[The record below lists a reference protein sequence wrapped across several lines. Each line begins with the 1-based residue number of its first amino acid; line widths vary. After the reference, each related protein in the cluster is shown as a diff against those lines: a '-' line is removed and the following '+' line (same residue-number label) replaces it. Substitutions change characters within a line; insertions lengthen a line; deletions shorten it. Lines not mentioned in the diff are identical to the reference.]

1 MLDPKLIKEKPEM
14 IRNMLKS
21 RAVEF
26 DLDELIKTDEKRREF
41 IIKTDELRKKKNQV
55 GIRIS
60 EKKKAKEDASSI
72 LAEMK
77 NISSELTKLESEQ
90 EEIENKYLKLASTIP
105 NLVHESVPIGIDD
118 SANIEI
124 KKWGNIPKFDFKVKD
139 HIDISENLNLVDLE
153 RAAKVAGARF
163 YYLKNDLVRLNQAL
177 INFGLDFLAEKGYSL
192 IQPPYMINRES
203 MEGAVIAEDFEEVIY
218 KIQDED
224 LYMIGTSEHAMA
236 AMHSKEI
243 IEGKNIPMKYAGISP
258 CFRKEAGAHGRD
270 QKGIFRVHQFDK
282 IEQFV
287 FSKPEDSWKEHEK
300 LLAVAEEFYQKLE
313 IPYRVMLLS
322 TGDIGKISAKTYD
335 IEAWMAGQNAY
346 REIVSCSNCLEYQA
360 RRLKIRFRDKT
371 NEDTQ
376 YIHTLNSTLI
386 ATTRVLVSIM
396 ENFQT
401 KEGHIRIPQGFTAIY
416 GKSERDIL
424 TYPYILD
431 LKFVKNWHAE
441 KVE

>member
-1 MLDPKLIKEKPEM
+1 MLDPKLIKEKPEI

-26 DLDELIKTDEKRREF
+26 DLDGLIESDQKRREF
-41 IIKTDELRKKKNQV
+41 IIKTDDLRKRKNQ
-55 GIRIS
+55 IAITIS
-60 EKKKAKEDASSI
+60 EKKKAGQDISSI

-77 NISSELTKLESEQ
+77 NISNELTKLDSEQ
-90 EEIENKYLKLASTIP
+90 EEIEKKYLKLASTIP
-105 NLVHESVPIGIDD
+105 NVVHESVPIGPDD
-118 SANIEI
+118 SANKEI

-139 HIDISENLNLVDLE
+139 HIDISEELNLVDLE

-177 INFGLDFLAEKGYSL
+177 IHFGLDFLAQKGYSL
-192 IQPPYMINRES
+192 VQPPYMINREA

-218 KIQDED
+218 KVEEED

-243 IEGKNIPMKYAGISP
+243 IEGKNIPLKYAGISP

-282 IEQFV
+282 IEQFI

-300 LLAVAEEFYQKLE
+300 MLAVAEEFYQKLE

-346 REIVSCSNCLEYQA
+346 REVVSCSNCLEYQA

-376 YIHTLNSTLI
+376 YVHTLNSTLI
-386 ATTRVLVSIM
+386 ATTRVLVAIM

-401 KEGHIRIPQGFTAIY
+401 KDGHIRIPEVLQGYMGNQKEI
-416 GKSERDIL
+416 
-424 TYPYILD
+424 
-431 LKFVKNWHAE
+431 
-441 KVE
+441 

>member
-1 MLDPKLIKEKPEM
+1 MLDPKLIKEKPEI
-14 IRNMLKS
+14 IRNMLKA
-21 RAVEF
+21 RAIEF
-26 DLDELIKTDEKRREF
+26 DLDGLIESDQKRREF

-55 GIRIS
+55 AMAIS
-60 EKKKAKEDASSI
+60 EKKKGGEDASSI

-77 NISSELTKLESEQ
+77 NISNELTKLESEQ
-90 EEIENKYLKLASTIP
+90 EHIESKYLKLASTIP
-105 NLVHESVPIGIDD
+105 NLVHESVPIGPDE
-118 SANIEI
+118 STNKEI
-124 KKWGNIPKFDFKVKD
+124 KRWGNIPEFDFKIKD
-139 HIDISENLNLVDLE
+139 HIDISEDLNLVDLE

-177 INFGLDFLAEKGYSL
+177 IHFGLDFLAEKGYSL
-192 IQPPYMINRES
+192 VQPPYMINRES

-218 KIQDED
+218 KVEEED

-243 IEGKNIPMKYAGISP
+243 IEGKEIPMKYAGISP

-300 LLAVAEEFYQKLE
+300 MLAIAEEFYQKLE

-386 ATTRVLVSIM
+386 ATTRVLVAIM

-401 KEGHIRIPQGFTAIY
+401 KDGHIRIPQVLQGYMGNQKEI
-416 GKSERDIL
+416 
-424 TYPYILD
+424 
-431 LKFVKNWHAE
+431 
-441 KVE
+441 

>member
-1 MLDPKLIKEKPEM
+1 MLDPKLIKENPEI
-14 IRNMLKS
+14 IRSMLKS

-26 DLDELIKTDEKRREF
+26 DLDGLIELDKKRREF

-55 GIRIS
+55 AIIIS
-60 EKKKAKEDASSI
+60 EKKKGGDDISSI

-77 NISSELTKLESEQ
+77 NISNEITELESEQ
-90 EEIENKYLKLASTIP
+90 ENIESKYLKLASTIP
-105 NLVHESVPIGIDD
+105 NLVHESVPIGVDD

-124 KKWGNIPKFDFKVKD
+124 KKWGNIPEFDFKIKD
-139 HIDISENLNLVDLE
+139 HIDISEDLNLVDLE

-177 INFGLDFLAEKGYSL
+177 IHFGLDFLAEKGYSL

-218 KIQDED
+218 KIQEED

-243 IEGKNIPMKYAGISP
+243 IEGKEIPMKYAGISP

-300 LLAVAEEFYQKLE
+300 MLAVAEEFYQKLE

-376 YIHTLNSTLI
+376 YVHTLNSTLI
-386 ATTRVLVSIM
+386 ATTRVLVAIM

-401 KEGHIRIPQGFTAIY
+401 KDGHIRIPQVLQRYMGNQKEI
-416 GKSERDIL
+416 
-424 TYPYILD
+424 
-431 LKFVKNWHAE
+431 
-441 KVE
+441 

>member
-1 MLDPKLIKEKPEM
+1 MLDPKLIKEKPEI
-14 IRNMLKS
+14 IRNMLKA
-21 RAVEF
+21 RAIEF
-26 DLDELIKTDEKRREF
+26 DLDGLIESDQKRREF

-55 GIRIS
+55 AITIS
-60 EKKKAKEDASSI
+60 EKKKAGEDASSI

-77 NISSELTKLESEQ
+77 NISNELTKLESEQ
-90 EEIENKYLKLASTIP
+90 EEIEKKYLKLASTIP
-105 NLVHESVPIGIDD
+105 NLVDKSVPLGIDD
-118 SANIEI
+118 SSNKEI
-124 KKWGNIPKFDFKVKD
+124 KKWGNIPKFDFKIKD
-139 HIDISENLNLVDLE
+139 HIDISEDLNLVDLE

-177 INFGLDFLAEKGYSL
+177 IHFGLDFLAEKGYSL
-192 IQPPYMINRES
+192 VQPPYMINRES

-218 KIQDED
+218 KVQEED

-282 IEQFV
+282 IEQFI
-287 FSKPEDSWKEHEK
+287 FSKPEDSWKEHERM
-300 LLAVAEEFYQKLE
+300 LAIAEEFYQKLE

-386 ATTRVLVSIM
+386 ATTRVLVAIM

-401 KEGHIRIPQGFTAIY
+401 KDGHIRIPQVLQSYMGNQKEI
-416 GKSERDIL
+416 
-424 TYPYILD
+424 
-431 LKFVKNWHAE
+431 
-441 KVE
+441 

>member
-1 MLDPKLIKEKPEM
+1 MLDPKLIKEKPQI
-14 IRNMLKS
+14 IRDMLKD
-21 RAVEF
+21 RAVDF
-26 DLDELIKTDEKRREF
+26 DLETLIESDQKRREL

-55 GIRIS
+55 ALEIS
-60 EKKKAKEDASSI
+60 QKKKAGEDASDI
-72 LAEMK
+72 LSQMK
-77 NISSELTKLESEQ
+77 DVSAQLTKLESEQ
-90 EEIENKYLKLASTIP
+90 ETVENTYSKLAFTIP
-105 NLVHESVPIGIDD
+105 NMVHESVPVGTDE
-118 SANIEI
+118 SANKEI
-124 KKWGNIPKFDFKVKD
+124 KKWGEIPNFDFKIND
-139 HIDISENLNLVDLE
+139 HIDISENLDLVDLE

-163 YYLKNDLVRLNQAL
+163 YYLKNDLVRLNQSL
-177 INFGLDFLAEKGYSL
+177 IHYGLDFLAKKEYSL

-203 MEGAVIAEDFEEVIY
+203 MEGAVIADDFEEVIY
-218 KIQDED
+218 KIEDED

-236 AMHSKEI
+236 AMRAKEI
-243 IEGKNIPMKYAGISP
+243 LEGKDLPLRYAGVSP

-287 FSKPEDSWKEHEK
+287 FSRPEDSWKEHEK
-300 LLAVAEEFYQKLE
+300 MLAVAEEFYQNLE
-313 IPYRVMLLS
+313 IPYKVMLLS
-322 TGDIGKISAKTYD
+322 SGDMGKISAKTYD

-376 YIHTLNSTLI
+376 YVHTLNSTLV

-401 KEGHIRIPQGFTAIY
+401 KDGHIRIPSVLQSYMGNQKEI
-416 GKSERDIL
+416 
-424 TYPYILD
+424 
-431 LKFVKNWHAE
+431 
-441 KVE
+441 

>member
-1 MLDPKLIKEKPEM
+1 MLDPKLIKERPEI
-14 IRNMLKS
+14 IRNMLKA

-26 DLDELIKTDEKRREF
+26 DLDGLIESDQKRREF
-41 IIKTDELRKKKNQV
+41 IIKTDDLRKKKNQV
-55 GIRIS
+55 AITIS
-60 EKKKAKEDASSI
+60 EKKKAGEDASSI

-77 NISSELTKLESEQ
+77 NISIELTKFESEQ
-90 EEIENKYLKLASTIP
+90 ENIERKYLKLASTIP
-105 NLVHESVPIGIDD
+105 NLVDESVPIGPDE
-118 SANIEI
+118 SANKEI
-124 KKWGNIPKFDFKVKD
+124 KKWGSIPKFDFKIKD
-139 HIDISENLNLVDLE
+139 HIDISEDLNLVDLE

-177 INFGLDFLAEKGYSL
+177 IHFGLDFLAEKGYSL
-192 IQPPYMINRES
+192 VQPPYMINRES

-218 KIQDED
+218 KVQEED

-282 IEQFV
+282 IEQFI

-300 LLAVAEEFYQKLE
+300 MLAIAEEFYQKLE

-376 YIHTLNSTLI
+376 YVHTLNSTLI
-386 ATTRVLVSIM
+386 ATTRILVAIM

-401 KEGHIRIPQGFTAIY
+401 KDGHIRIPQVLQSYMGNQKEI
-416 GKSERDIL
+416 
-424 TYPYILD
+424 
-431 LKFVKNWHAE
+431 
-441 KVE
+441 

>member
-1 MLDPKLIKEKPEM
+1 MLDPKLIKEKPEI

-26 DLDELIKTDEKRREF
+26 DLDALIESDQKRREF
-41 IIKTDELRKKKNQV
+41 IIKTDELRKKKNQIAV
-55 GIRIS
+55 IIS
-60 EKKKAKEDASSI
+60 EKKKGGEDISSI

-77 NISSELTKLESEQ
+77 NISNELTKLESEQ
-90 EEIENKYLKLASTIP
+90 ENVENKYLKLASTIP

-118 SANIEI
+118 SANKEI
-124 KKWGNIPKFDFKVKD
+124 KKWGDIPKFDFKIKD
-139 HIDISENLNLVDLE
+139 HIDISEDLNLVDLE

-177 INFGLDFLAEKGYSL
+177 IHFGLDFLAEKGYSL
-192 IQPPYMINRES
+192 VQPPYMINRES

-243 IEGKNIPMKYAGISP
+243 IEGKDIPIKYAGISP

-287 FSKPEDSWKEHEK
+287 FAKPEDSWKEHEK
-300 LLAVAEEFYQKLE
+300 MLAVAEEFYQKLE

-376 YIHTLNSTLI
+376 YVHTLNSTLI
-386 ATTRVLVSIM
+386 ATTRVLVAIM

-401 KEGHIRIPQGFTAIY
+401 KDGHIRIPRVLQSYMGNQTEI
-416 GKSERDIL
+416 
-424 TYPYILD
+424 
-431 LKFVKNWHAE
+431 
-441 KVE
+441 

>member
-1 MLDPKLIKEKPEM
+1 MLDPKLIKDKPE
-14 IRNMLKS
+14 IIKNMLRS
-21 RAVEF
+21 RALEF
-26 DLDELIKTDEKRREF
+26 DLEGLVESDQKRREL
-41 IIKTDELRKKKNQV
+41 IIKTDELRKKKNQIAV
-55 GIRIS
+55 TIS
-60 EKKKAKEDASSI
+60 EKKKTGQDISSI
-72 LAEMK
+72 LIEMK
-77 NISSELTKLESEQ
+77 NISNELTKLESEQ
-90 EEIENKYLKLASTIP
+90 NEIEKKYLKLASSIP
-105 NLVHESVPIGIDD
+105 NLIHESVPVGEDD
-118 SANIEI
+118 SANKEI

-139 HIDISENLNLVDLE
+139 HIDISEDLDLVDLE

-177 INFGLDFLAEKGYSL
+177 INFGLDFLAEKGYSI

-243 IEGKNIPMKYAGISP
+243 IEGKEIPKKYAGISP

-300 LLAVAEEFYQKLE
+300 LLSVAEEFYQKLE

-322 TGDIGKISAKTYD
+322 TGDTGNISAKTYD

-376 YIHTLNSTLI
+376 YVHTLNSTLI
-386 ATTRVLVSIM
+386 ATTRVLVAIM

-401 KEGHIRIPQGFTAIY
+401 KDGHIRIPEVLQGYMGNQKEI
-416 GKSERDIL
+416 
-424 TYPYILD
+424 
-431 LKFVKNWHAE
+431 
-441 KVE
+441 

>member
-1 MLDPKLIKEKPEM
+1 MLDPKLIKEKPEV
-14 IRNMLKS
+14 IKNMLKARS
-21 RAVEF
+21 VEF
-26 DLDELIKTDEKRREF
+26 DLEGLINSDQKRREF
-41 IIKTDELRKKKNQV
+41 ITKTDELRKKKNQV
-55 GIRIS
+55 ALNIS
-60 EKKKAKEDASSI
+60 EKKKKGEDISEDLAK
-72 LAEMK
+72 MK
-77 NISSELTKLESEQ
+77 SVSEELSKLEVEQ
-90 EEIENKYLKLASTIP
+90 NNIEKKYLKLATSIP
-105 NLVHESVPIGIDD
+105 NLIHESVPIGEDEE
-118 SANIEI
+118 SNKEI
-124 KKWGNIPKFDFKVKD
+124 KKWGNIPEFDFKIKD
-139 HIDISENLNLVDLE
+139 HIDISEDLDLVDLE

-177 INFGLDFLAEKGYSL
+177 INFGLDFLREKGYSAV
-192 IQPPYMINRES
+192 QPPYMINRES

-218 KIQDED
+218 KIDNQD

-243 IEGKNIPMKYAGISP
+243 IEGKDIPKKYAGISP

-300 LLAVAEEFYQKLE
+300 LLSIAEEFYQKLE

-322 TGDIGKISAKTYD
+322 TGDTGNISAKTYD

-376 YIHTLNSTLI
+376 YVHTLNSTLI
-386 ATTRVLVSIM
+386 ATTRVLVAIM

-401 KEGHIRIPQGFTAIY
+401 KDGHIRIPEVLQGYMGNQKEI
-416 GKSERDIL
+416 
-424 TYPYILD
+424 
-431 LKFVKNWHAE
+431 
-441 KVE
+441 

>member
-1 MLDPKLIKEKPEM
+1 MLDPKLIKEKSEI

-21 RAVEF
+21 RSVEF
-26 DLDELIKTDEKRREF
+26 DLDGLIESDQKRRKF
-41 IIKTDELRKKKNQV
+41 IIKTDELRKKKNQ
-55 GIRIS
+55 IAMSIS
-60 EKKKAKEDASSI
+60 EKKKAGEDASSI

-77 NISSELTKLESEQ
+77 NISNELTKLELEQ
-90 EEIENKYLKLASTIP
+90 EEVEKKYLKLASTIP
-105 NLVHESVPIGIDD
+105 NLVDKSVPIGPDE
-118 SANIEI
+118 SANKEI
-124 KKWGNIPKFDFKVKD
+124 KKWGDIPKFDFKIKD
-139 HIDISENLNLVDLE
+139 HIDISEDLNLVDLE

-177 INFGLDFLAEKGYSL
+177 IHFGLDFLAGKKYSL
-192 IQPPYMINRES
+192 VQPPYMINRES

-218 KIQDED
+218 KVQDED

-243 IEGKNIPMKYAGISP
+243 IEGKNIPMKYAGVSP

-282 IEQFV
+282 IEQFI
-287 FSKPEDSWKEHEK
+287 FSKPEDSWKEHENM
-300 LLAVAEEFYQKLE
+300 LAIAEEFYQKLE

-335 IEAWMAGQNAY
+335 IEAWMPGQNAY

-376 YIHTLNSTLI
+376 YVHTLNSTLI
-386 ATTRVLVSIM
+386 ATTRVLVAIM

-401 KEGHIRIPQGFTAIY
+401 KDGHIRIPQVLQSYMGNQQEI
-416 GKSERDIL
+416 
-424 TYPYILD
+424 
-431 LKFVKNWHAE
+431 
-441 KVE
+441 

>member
-1 MLDPKLIKEKPEM
+1 MLDPKLIKEKPEI

-26 DLDELIKTDEKRREF
+26 DLEGLIESDQKRREF

-55 GIRIS
+55 AITIS
-60 EKKKAKEDASSI
+60 EKKKAGDDASTI
-72 LAEMK
+72 LIEMK
-77 NISSELTKLESEQ
+77 NISNELTKLESEQ
-90 EEIENKYLKLASTIP
+90 VEIEKKYLKLASTIP
-105 NLVHESVPIGIDD
+105 NLIHDSVPIGIDD
-118 SANIEI
+118 SSNKEI
-124 KKWGNIPKFDFKVKD
+124 KKWGNIPKFDFKIKD
-139 HIDISENLNLVDLE
+139 HIDISEDLDLVDLE

-177 INFGLDFLAEKGYSL
+177 IHFGLDFLTEKGYSL

-218 KIQDED
+218 KVEEED

-243 IEGKNIPMKYAGISP
+243 IEGKKIPMKYAGVSP

-282 IEQFV
+282 IEQFI

-300 LLAVAEEFYQKLE
+300 MLAVAEEFYQKLE

-376 YIHTLNSTLI
+376 YVHTLNSTLI
-386 ATTRVLVSIM
+386 ATTRVLVAIM

-401 KEGHIRIPQGFTAIY
+401 KDGHIRIPQVLQSYMGNQKEI
-416 GKSERDIL
+416 
-424 TYPYILD
+424 
-431 LKFVKNWHAE
+431 
-441 KVE
+441 

>member
-1 MLDPKLIKEKPEM
+1 MLDPKLIKEKPEI

-26 DLDELIKTDEKRREF
+26 DLEGLIESDQKRREF

-55 GIRIS
+55 GIAIS
-60 EKKKAKEDASSI
+60 EKKKAGDDPSTI
-72 LAEMK
+72 LIEMK
-77 NISSELTKLESEQ
+77 NISNELTKLESEQ
-90 EEIENKYLKLASTIP
+90 VDIEKKYLKLASTIP
-105 NLVHESVPIGIDD
+105 NLIHDSVPVGIDD
-118 SANIEI
+118 SSNKEI
-124 KKWGNIPKFDFKVKD
+124 KKWGNIPKFDFKIKD
-139 HIDISENLNLVDLE
+139 HIDISEDLDLVDLE

-177 INFGLDFLAEKGYSL
+177 IHFGLDFLTEKGYSL
-192 IQPPYMINRES
+192 VQPPYMINRES

-218 KIQDED
+218 KVQEED

-243 IEGKNIPMKYAGISP
+243 IEGEKIPMKYAGVSP

-282 IEQFV
+282 IEQFI

-300 LLAVAEEFYQKLE
+300 MLAVAEEFYQKLE

-322 TGDIGKISAKTYD
+322 SGDIGKISAKTYD

-376 YIHTLNSTLI
+376 YVHTLNSTLI
-386 ATTRVLVSIM
+386 ATTRVLVAIM

-401 KEGHIRIPQGFTAIY
+401 KDGHIRIPQVLQSYMGNQKEI
-416 GKSERDIL
+416 
-424 TYPYILD
+424 
-431 LKFVKNWHAE
+431 
-441 KVE
+441 

>member
-1 MLDPKLIKEKPEM
+1 MLDPKLIKEKPE
-14 IRNMLKS
+14 IIKNMLKARS
-21 RAVEF
+21 VEF
-26 DLDELIKTDEKRREF
+26 DLEGLINSDQQRREF
-41 IIKTDELRKKKNQV
+41 ITKTDELRKKKNQV
-55 GIRIS
+55 ALNIS
-60 EKKKAKEDASSI
+60 EKKKKGEDISSI

-77 NISSELTKLESEQ
+77 SVSEELSKLEVDQ
-90 EEIENKYLKLASTIP
+90 NNIEKKYLKLATSIP
-105 NLVHESVPIGIDD
+105 NLIHESVPIGEDEE
-118 SANIEI
+118 SNKEI
-124 KKWGNIPKFDFKVKD
+124 KKWGNIPEFDFKIKD
-139 HIDISENLNLVDLE
+139 HIDISEDLDLVDLE

-177 INFGLDFLAEKGYSL
+177 INFGLDFLREKGYSAV
-192 IQPPYMINRES
+192 QPPYMINRES

-218 KIQDED
+218 KIDNQD

-243 IEGKNIPMKYAGISP
+243 IEGKDIPKKYAGISP

-300 LLAVAEEFYQKLE
+300 LLSIAEEFYQKLE

-322 TGDIGKISAKTYD
+322 TGDTGNISAKTYD

-376 YIHTLNSTLI
+376 YVHTLNSTLI
-386 ATTRVLVSIM
+386 ATTRVLVAIM

-401 KEGHIRIPQGFTAIY
+401 KDGHIRIPEVLQGYMGNQKEI
-416 GKSERDIL
+416 
-424 TYPYILD
+424 
-431 LKFVKNWHAE
+431 
-441 KVE
+441 